1 MRLSELCLS
10 LAATFIWHL
19 VDGMPNPSSDD
30 STVSHSNRRDLDIC
44 SHWNGRRQF
53 LEMGDRGD
61 LHAQNVSI
69 SSSYKVHVR
78 RWLSIYIIF
87 ILCFYFCFV
96 LQNPLFTP
104 ISLHNDNNTLDIWY
118 QCNIE
123 LVTCSEC
130 VIRVS
135 FTHTNFSMQ
144 CDEPDVNSHQSYLKF
159 KKCPCEYIL
168 FSEPPYEQDI
178 SGQEY
183 CGEGKTYRSK
193 TRTLN
198 LKLVY
203 RAASS
208 HVFSLQY
215 FSESEFPVFLNESI
229 FIPNFHRK
237 RENPKWLS

>member
-1 MRLSELCLS
+1 MLRMSQYHLPTKYMQVIDLCYLY
-10 LAATFIWHL
+10 
-19 VDGMPNPSSDD
+19 
-30 STVSHSNRRDLDIC
+30 IC
-44 SHWNGRRQF
+44 S
-53 LEMGDRGD
+53 
-61 LHAQNVSI
+61 
-69 SSSYKVHVR
+69 
-78 RWLSIYIIF
+78 IYNI
-87 ILCFYFCFV
+87 CVFYS
-96 LQNPLFTP
+96 QNPLFTP

-144 CDEPDVNSHQSYLKF
+144 CDEAEDNNHQSYMKF
-159 KKCPCEYIL
+159 KKCSCEYIL

-203 RAASS
+203 RATSS

-215 FSESEFPVFLNESI
+215 FSESKYIFTLHINYKYIISFVSSSTISI
-229 FIPNFHRK
+229 NTNAP
-237 RENPKWLS
+237 